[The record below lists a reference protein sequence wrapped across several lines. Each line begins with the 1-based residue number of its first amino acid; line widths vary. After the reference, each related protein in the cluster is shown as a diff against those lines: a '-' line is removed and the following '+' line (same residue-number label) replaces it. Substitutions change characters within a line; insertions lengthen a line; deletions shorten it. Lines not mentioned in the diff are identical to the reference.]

1 MYHGNFLWVP
11 RVVIVDRFD
20 CTSKFKTTAK
30 YDDMSYWFQILYLLE
45 YKQTPF
51 IAKLDVKCLL

>member
-1 MYHGNFLWVP
+1 MYIGNCLGVP

-20 CTSKFKTTAK
+20 CTFKFKTTAK
-30 YDDMSYWFQILYLLE
+30 YDDMSYGFQILYLLE

-51 IAKLDVKCLL
+51 FAKLDV